1 MRRRLLI
8 TFSVLIAALLLGAA
22 TLPLWL
28 GAALGRA
35 GNPRGLTFARYERIG
50 YTRFALHE
58 AEVRVGDVRV
68 TVSRIEADTP
78 LVAWWRHGEVM
89 VGSWTV
95 EVAGRKTDIPART
108 TNRGWLPL
116 QDQLQRIA
124 AQIERWAPRVTAQSG
139 AVRWPG
145 AELTCVSAAWAERAL
160 AVKEL
165 ADRGL
170 KADVTLAF
178 RADALRLGLHGADFG
193 ATLESRGGQVK
204 GEVTVWEQRAGLSA
218 RFGERGW
225 LPTEATLQAEDWN
238 VSGEKLKLGEA
249 YAAVRGRGKIE
260 WREQKFL
267 ADFAVTGEPV
277 KGKSVPPLEATLRGQ
292 GDAEA
297 FTVETLNATLPG
309 IVVRLSEAVTVER
322 SGKFRQSGARFTAE
336 ADLAKQPWF
345 AARGA
350 VTGEARWV
358 ANFGQ
363 APVVEFQLAAR
374 NVAAADWSA
383 SLVEA
388 KGQFDWPRVRVSEG
402 TLAGTADEK
411 LVWRGGWDFVTK
423 EILAAAAE
431 GTIRRA
437 TVSRWL
443 PAGFAFDE
451 VTVKAEAA
459 GVLKDLKYSARAQ
472 VEGVKWGALNPMGLT
487 LAWAGRGVAVEAFV
501 VEAKVGATTILTE
514 GTASAESVR
523 LTKLELV
530 QSAEVRLRL
539 TEPAMIRWRPTL
551 AVDALHLAGPD
562 GAVDATVSWGETGRV
577 DLAVKDF
584 SSVWLSELGAWGG
597 PAWRVT
603 SLVAQGAWDRGP
615 MIFSLKTTA
624 AIDLGDGKSAVVKA
638 SAQGDKS
645 GARFDEVSVVEAEK
659 SVVKVVGKV
668 PLRISPA
675 GTRPLEFEPD
685 GAVALDV
692 TTDPGAT
699 FWQELKGLTGFELK
713 APEAVAHVTGTWA
726 RPQGTVRVKAAR
738 ISADAA
744 HFKRPMP
751 MMEAF
756 DVELSG
762 DAGEVRLEKL
772 SVSVEGQ
779 ALRASGRLP
788 VGEGK
793 WREVLAQ
800 PMAWVQ
806 SGAEGKIEVPDA
818 DVAALARFLPAFVAP
833 KGRLQVD
840 VSYRAGALGGALR
853 LRDAAT
859 RPLGPL
865 GVLQE
870 VTADMVFAGR
880 KLELRSVTAQSGGQ
894 TVTLSGNVALPEV
907 AAAKS
912 GAAVPGSSAA
922 MADSLKFDVALKGEN
937 LPFVREIGVLVRGD
951 LDLKLTSPTSGS
963 ALIAGTVRLR
973 ESLFLSDVRA
983 LLPGG
988 ARTKARTPPYF
999 AVESAP
1005 YDAWRLEVAVHGEK
1019 FLKLRTAL
1027 FNGVASAKFQ
1037 LGGTLGDPLLRGEA
1051 TIDEGTVKLPFATFA
1066 VQEGRVSLTPEQGV
1080 EPQVW
1085 FVGTVRRLNYDL
1097 RMEASGP
1104 ASAPQLVFSSSP
1116 PLESG
1121 QVLLLVMAGESPHDE
1136 VSYSDR
1142 QRVARLGAFLG
1153 QSLLASLGGDS
1164 EASERLSLS
1173 TGENVSRQGRETYGI
1188 EYRLSERWSLV
1199 GEYDEFDDF
1208 NAGVKWRVFSKGGSQ
1223 EQRKK

>member
-8 TFSVLIAALLLGAA
+8 IFSVLFAALLLGAV
-22 TLPLWL
+22 TLPWWL
-28 GAALGRA
+28 GAALRRA
-35 GNPRGLTFARYERIG
+35 GESRGLTFARYERIG
-50 YTRFALHE
+50 YTRFALHD
-58 AEVRVGDVRV
+58 AKVRVGDVRV

-78 LVAWWRHGEVM
+78 PVAWWRRGEV
-89 VGSWTV
+89 VAGSWTV
-95 EVAGRKTDIPART
+95 EVAGRKTDAVVQP
-108 TNRGWLPL
+108 TNRGWVPL
-116 QDQLQRIA
+116 HDQLQRIA
-124 AQIERWAPRVTAQSG
+124 AQVERWAPRVTTQAG
-139 AVRWPG
+139 TVRWPG
-145 AELTCVSAAWAERAL
+145 AELTCASAAWAERAL

-165 ADRGL
+165 AYREL

-178 RADALRLGLHGADFG
+178 PADALRLALSGATFG
-193 ATLESRGGQVK
+193 ATLESRGGNVQ
-204 GEVTVWEQRAGLSA
+204 GEVTVWEQRAALIA

-225 LPTEATLQAEDWN
+225 LPTEAALQAEDWN
-238 VSGEKLKLGEA
+238 VPGEKLKLGEA

-260 WREQKFL
+260 WREQKVL

-309 IVVRLSEAVTVER
+309 IVARLSEPVTVER
-322 SGKFRQSGARFTAE
+322 SGRFRQSGARFTVE

-345 AARGA
+345 AAKGG

-358 ANFGQ
+358 ANLGQ

-374 NVAAADWSA
+374 DMAAADWAA

-402 TLAGTADEK
+402 TLAGTAGEK
-411 LVWRGGWDFVTK
+411 LAWRGGWDFVTK
-423 EILAAAAE
+423 EILAAVAE

-437 TVSRWL
+437 TVARWV
-443 PAGFAFDE
+443 PAGVAFDE

-459 GVLKDLKYSARAQ
+459 GGLKDLKYAGQAQ
-472 VEGVKWGALNPMGLT
+472 AEGVKFGALNPIGLT
-487 LAWAGRGVAVEAFV
+487 LTWAGHGAAVESFAVEAK
-501 VEAKVGATTILTE
+501 AGATTIVTE

-523 LTKLELV
+523 LTRWELA

-539 TEPAMIRWRPTL
+539 TEPAMIRWRPAL
-551 AVDALHLAGPD
+551 AVDALHLAGPE
-562 GAVDATVSWGETGRV
+562 GAVDAAVSWGETGRV
-577 DLAVKDF
+577 ELAAKNF
-584 SSVWLSELGAWGG
+584 SSTWLSELGAWGG
-597 PAWRVT
+597 PAWRLN
-603 SLVAQGAWDRGP
+603 SLAANGAWDRGP
-615 MIFSLKTTA
+615 MTFSLKSTA
-624 AIDLGDGKSAVVKA
+624 QVELGEGKSAVVKA

-645 GARFDEVSVVEAEK
+645 GVRIEELSVVEAEK
-659 SVVKVVGKV
+659 SVVKVVGKL
-668 PLRISPA
+668 PLRLSPA
-675 GTRPLEFEPD
+675 GARPVEFEPD
-685 GAVALDV
+685 GALVLDV
-692 TTDPGAT
+692 TTDASAA

-713 APEAVAHVTGTWA
+713 EPEAVAHVTGTWA

-738 ISADAA
+738 ASVDAA
-744 HFKRPMP
+744 RFERPMP
-751 MMEAF
+751 TLESL
-756 DVELSG
+756 DVELAG
-762 DAGEVRLEKL
+762 DAGALRLEKL
-772 SVSVEGQ
+772 AVSVEGQ
-779 ALRASGRLP
+779 TVRASGRLP
-788 VGEGK
+788 VAEGK
-793 WREVLAQ
+793 WREHLAN
-800 PMAWVQ
+800 PAAWFQ

-818 DVAALARFLPAFVAP
+818 DVAALARFLPVFVAP
-833 KGRLQVD
+833 KGRLQAD
-840 VSYRAGALGGALR
+840 VSYRAGALGGTLR
-853 LRDAAT
+853 LSDAAT

-870 VTADMVFAGR
+870 VTADLAFAGR

-894 TVTLSGNVALPEV
+894 TVTLSGNVALPDGV
-907 AAAKS
+907 TA
-912 GAAVPGSSAA
+912 GGDGTA
-922 MADSLKFDVALKGEN
+922 MADALKFDVALKGEN
-937 LPFVREIGVLVRGD
+937 LPFVRQTGVLVRGD
-951 LDLKLTSPTSGS
+951 LDLKLTSPASGPP
-963 ALIAGTVRLR
+963 LIAGTVRLR

-999 AVESAP
+999 AVETVP
-1005 YDAWRLEVAVHGEK
+1005 YDDWRLEVAVQGEK

-1080 EPQVW
+1080 EPQVS

-1136 VSYSDR
+1136 AAASDR
-1142 QRVARLGAFLG
+1142 ARMARLGTFLG

-1188 EYRLSERWSLV
+1188 EYRLSERWSLT